1 MGTYIS
7 NRINCTVLGKG
18 QEDIRTLT
26 TITWVGKKKKWEK
39 DRKQSDI
46 DKDRTSWNP
55 NVNA

>member
-26 TITWVGKKKKWEK
+26 TITWVGKKKKVRERQK
-39 DRKQSDI
+39 AVRYRQ
-46 DKDRTSWNP
+46 R
-55 NVNA
+55 